1 MKMSLKVKL
10 LGSFVVLITLPI
22 IALAVLSYNM
32 TADSMQE
39 TIEKELV
46 ETTRLTA
53 ESINQT
59 VQSSTSLIQ
68 LQSKTELIR
77 KMTRKSDSENKNIV
91 LNMLQSFVSDNKDL
105 IEMILITDENGIA
118 YMNSSSTNEVTD
130 LSDRQ
135 YVKDALNGKY
145 SISDVITS
153 KVTKEPVIAI
163 AFPLLTDNQKVNG
176 VLIGTVKFDKITE
189 KAEQIKIGKS
199 GYAYMVDKDGLLVS
213 HPVKDKILKENVLNT
228 GSTELKEYVKKMN
241 AEETGSGY
249 YTYEGIYKFVTFQP
263 AAKWSIAVTANYDDY
278 MAPAYK
284 IRKSSIIISMVA
296 IILAILAAYFI
307 SARIVNSIRKL
318 QTAMELGGSGDLTI
332 ETSIQSK
339 DELEDLS
346 NSFNTMIDNQV
357 KIIKQVYAASDELA
371 AASEEMAASTEQVS
385 TSSTEVAESTH
396 RLAIEAENGNF
407 AIIDTSKALL
417 ELSSLIQIAKN
428 KATSA
433 DQSSQF
439 TLRTANDGK
448 ETVLDVITRMEHIKA
463 KMEETK
469 THISSLEQYSKEI
482 TSITDT
488 ITNLAEQTN
497 LLALNAAIE
506 AARAGEAGKG
516 FAVVANEV
524 RKLAEQ
530 SNSGATEVAN
540 LIRKVTETTANTVIA
555 TDQSSKQVEEG
566 VEAVT
571 KAGDALE
578 KIVEAVLKTVTDV
591 NGIVSVTDNEV
602 ATSEK
607 IVELINSLATFIETT
622 AASAEEVSASTEETS
637 AAMETIASS
646 TEQINAMALQL
657 KTSIEKFKLTD

>member
-10 LGSFVVLITLPI
+10 IGSFIILITLPI
-22 IALAVLSYNM
+22 IALTVLSYNM
-32 TADSMQE
+32 TANSMQE
-39 TIEKELV
+39 TIEKQLV

-59 VQSSTSLIQ
+59 VQSTTSLLQ

-77 KMTRKSDSENKNIV
+77 KMTRASDSEYKSV
-91 LNMLQSFVSDNKDL
+91 VENMLQNAVKDNKDL
-105 IEMILITDENGIA
+105 IETILITDENGIS
-118 YMNSSSTNEVTD
+118 YMNNSSSNAETD
-130 LSDRQ
+130 LSDRD
-135 YVKDALNGKY
+135 YVKEALKGKF

-176 VLIGTVKFDKITE
+176 LLIGTINFSKITE

-199 GYAYMVDKDGLLVS
+199 GYAYLVDKDGLLVS
-213 HPVKDKILKENVLNT
+213 HPLQEKVLKENLLST
-228 GSTELKEYVKKMN
+228 GTPELKTYVKKMN
-241 AEETGSGY
+241 AGETGSGY
-249 YTYEGIYKFVTFQP
+249 YTYEGVYKFVTFQP
-263 AAKWSIAVTANYDDY
+263 AAKWSVAVTANFDDY
-278 MAPAYK
+278 MAPAYE
-284 IRKSSIIISMVA
+284 IRKSSIIISTVA
-296 IILAILAAYFI
+296 IIIAILAAYFI
-307 SARIVNSIRKL
+307 STRIVNPIRKL
-318 QTAMELGGSGDLTI
+318 QEAMELGGNGDLTI
-332 ETSIQSK
+332 KTSIHSK
-339 DELEDLS
+339 DELQELS
-346 NSFNTMIDNQV
+346 DSFNAMIDNQV
-357 KIIKQVYAASDELA
+357 KTIKQVYAASDELA

-385 TSSTEVAESTH
+385 TSSCEVAESTH
-396 RLAIEAENGNF
+396 RLAIEAENGNY

-439 TLRTANDGK
+439 TLETANDGK

-482 TSITDT
+482 TTITDT
-488 ITNLAEQTN
+488 ITNIAEQTN

-566 VEAVT
+566 VIAVT

-578 KIVEAVLKTVTDV
+578 KIVDAVLKTVADV

-602 ATSEK
+602 ATSER

-657 KTSIEKFKLTD
+657 KTSIEKFKLTN

>member
-10 LGSFVVLITLPI
+10 IGSFIVLITLPI
-22 IALAVLSYNM
+22 IALTVLSYNM
-32 TADSMQE
+32 TANSMQE
-39 TIEKELV
+39 TIEKQLV

-59 VQSSTSLIQ
+59 VQSTTSLLQ
-68 LQSKTELIR
+68 LQSKAELIR
-77 KMTRKSDSENKNIV
+77 NITKDSESEYKNTV
-91 LNMLQSFVSDNKDL
+91 LNMLKNTINDNKEL
-105 IEMILITDENGIA
+105 IEMILITDEKGIS
-118 YMNSSSTNEVTD
+118 YMDSSDSKEVTN

-135 YVKDALNGKY
+135 YVKDALKGKY

-153 KVTKEPVIAI
+153 KFTNEPVIAI
-163 AFPLLTDNQKVNG
+163 AFPLVTDDQKVNG
-176 VLIGTVKFDKITE
+176 LLIGTIKFEKISE

-199 GYAYMVDKDGLLVS
+199 GYAYMIDKQGLIIS
-213 HPVKDKILKENVLNT
+213 HPVKEKILKENVTDT
-228 GSTELKEYVKKMN
+228 GSPELQALVKKMN
-241 AEETGSGY
+241 AGETGSGY

-263 AAKWSIAVTANYDDY
+263 AAKWSVAVTANYDDY
-278 MAPAYK
+278 MAPAYE
-284 IRKSSIIISMVA
+284 IRKDSIIISTVA
-296 IILAILAAYFI
+296 IIIAVLAAYFI
-307 SARIVNSIRKL
+307 STRIVNPIRKL
-318 QTAMELGGSGDLTI
+318 QSAMELGGSGDLTI
-332 ETSIQSK
+332 KTSIQSK
-339 DELEDLS
+339 DELEELS
-346 NSFNTMIDNQV
+346 DSFNAMIDNQV

-439 TLRTANDGK
+439 TLITANDGK
-448 ETVLDVITRMEHIKA
+448 DTVLDVITRMEHIKT

-488 ITNLAEQTN
+488 ITNIAEQTN

-506 AARAGEAGKG
+506 AARAGEAGQG

-530 SNSGATEVAN
+530 SNNGATEVAN

-566 VEAVT
+566 VLAVT

-578 KIVEAVLKTVTDV
+578 KIVDAVLKTVADV

-657 KTSIEKFKLTD
+657 KTSIEKFKLTN

>member
-10 LGSFVVLITLPI
+10 IGSFIILITLPI
-22 IALAVLSYNM
+22 IALTVLSYNM
-32 TADSMQE
+32 TANSMQE
-39 TIEKELV
+39 TIEKQLV

-59 VQSSTSLIQ
+59 VQSTTSLLQ
-68 LQSKTELIR
+68 LQSRVELIR
-77 KMTRKSDSENKNIV
+77 NITRTSDSEYKSV
-91 LNMLQSFVSDNKDL
+91 VENMLQNTVNDNKDL
-105 IEMILITDENGIA
+105 IEMMLITDENGIS
-118 YMNSSSTNEVTD
+118 YMNNSSSNAVTD
-130 LSDRQ
+130 LSDRE
-135 YVKDALNGKY
+135 YVKEALKGKY

-153 KVTKEPVIAI
+153 KFTKEPVIAI
-163 AFPLLTDNQKVNG
+163 AFPLISTNQKVNG
-176 VLIGTVKFDKITE
+176 LLIGTIKFDKIAE
-189 KAEQIKIGKS
+189 KAKQIKIGKS
-199 GYAYMVDKDGLLVS
+199 GYAYMVNKDGLLVS
-213 HPVKDKILKENVLNT
+213 HPKKEKVLKENLLTT
-228 GSTELKEYVKKMN
+228 GTPELKEYVTKMN
-241 AEETGSGY
+241 AGETGSGY

-263 AAKWSIAVTANYDDY
+263 AAKWSVAVTANFDDY
-278 MAPAYK
+278 MAPAYE
-284 IRKSSIIISMVA
+284 IRKNSIIISTVA
-296 IILAILAAYFI
+296 IIIAILVAYFI
-307 SARIVNSIRKL
+307 SSRIVNPIRKL
-318 QTAMELGGSGDLTI
+318 QMAMDLGGSGDLTI
-332 ETSIQSK
+332 KTSIKSK

-346 NSFNTMIDNQV
+346 NSFNAMIDNQV
-357 KIIKQVYAASDELA
+357 KIIKQVYGASDELA

-396 RLAIEAENGNF
+396 RLATDAENGNY

-439 TLRTANDGK
+439 TLTTANDGRD
-448 ETVLDVITRMEHIKA
+448 TVLDVITRMEHIKA

-482 TSITDT
+482 TTITDT
-488 ITNLAEQTN
+488 ITSIAEQTN

-566 VEAVT
+566 VMAVS

-578 KIVEAVLKTVTDV
+578 KIVDAVLKTVTDV

-657 KTSIEKFKLTD
+657 KTSIEKFKLTN